1 MRKLSLSVICPV
13 YNEEAVISSFYN
25 EVKTVLEVECYN
37 YDCSIVFVLDKSSDK
52 TEAIL
57 EDICSRD
64 DLAKLILMSSRY
76 GAQMALV
83 AGIDHSDTD
92 LIIMM
97 DSDLQHPP
105 SLIPKLIEKY
115 NRGYDI
121 VGAIRTR
128 DEGKGKLGNFVSNL
142 FYKCWNHF
150 SGLQLSSGEAD
161 YRLITRRVADVF
173 RYQIRE
179 QNQFLR
185 GLFYWVGF
193 KRTTIKYVAIP
204 RVAGETKFSFVRLLL
219 FAVNSVVSFSKL
231 PLQYSI
237 YVGIFCSCL
246 SVVGILVVLYDF
258 VFEKAAPSGWY
269 TLAIM
274 ILFFSGLQLFFV
286 GVVGQYIGMIFDEVK
301 KRPLYIIDRR
311 INFD

>member
-1 MRKLSLSVICPV
+1 MQKLSLSVICPV

-25 EVKTVLEVECYN
+25 EVKTVLDLECDS
-37 YDCSIVFVLDKSSDK
+37 YDWSIVFILDKSSDQ
-52 TEAIL
+52 TQAIL
-57 EDICSRD
+57 EGICSKD
-64 DLAKLILMSSRY
+64 SSAKLLLMSSRY
-76 GAQMALV
+76 GTQMALV

-115 NRGYDI
+115 NSGYDI
-121 VGAIRTR
+121 VGAIRTK
-128 DEGKGKLGNFVSNL
+128 DEGKGRLGNFLSKS

-173 RYQIRE
+173 RNQIRE

-193 KRTTIKYVAIP
+193 KRATITYKALP
-204 RVAGETKFSFVRLLL
+204 RIAGETKFSFAKLLL

-246 SVVGILVVLYDF
+246 SVIGIMIVVYDF
-258 VFEKAAPSGWY
+258 IFEKAAPSGWY
-269 TLAIM
+269 TLAVM